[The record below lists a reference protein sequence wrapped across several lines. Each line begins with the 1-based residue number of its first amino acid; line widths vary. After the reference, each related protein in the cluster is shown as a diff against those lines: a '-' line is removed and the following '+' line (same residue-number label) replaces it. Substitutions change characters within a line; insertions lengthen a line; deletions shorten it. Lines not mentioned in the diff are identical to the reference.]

1 MDDVH
6 GVQVRLRHRMRKAD
20 EKVLSSAGFTPVLQ
34 HSPVICVCVL
44 LFYIYFFSIIVLIKA
59 FQCLLCVSSSVVA
72 LYNTLCIIN

>member
-34 HSPVICVCVL
+34 HSPVICVCVYLNSFTFSAL
-44 LFYIYFFSIIVLIKA
+44 LF
-59 FQCLLCVSSSVVA
+59 
-72 LYNTLCIIN
+72 